1 MGADGEDRR
10 LAGRAGTWNGIWAG
24 VWAVALI
31 GVFTGLARLFML
43 WDLHTRAD
51 SGLSRV
57 QGLAWM
63 YLALAGIV
71 GFGLLAASPGLSP
84 RGVRTAGVAAGVL
97 YAGTVTLAYG
107 WSARAAD
114 EILRDRGVAHPAV
127 VTAVRTRGNPD
138 TGEVHL
144 ADVRLED
151 GRNLTLAASPS
162 LFRGAEWAREH
173 PVGSTAQVT
182 LDPEGVAQPRFG
194 PPPTGAAVG
203 WPAAGAGALAAAS
216 LAAALPLGT
225 RTATRRARR
234 VRQSEPRDAAPH
246 GRGLPDGPGAAGT

>member
-1 MGADGEDRR
+1 MGADGEHRR
-10 LAGRAGTWNGIWAG
+10 LAGRAGTWTGIWAG
-24 VWAVALI
+24 AWAVALT

-51 SGLSRV
+51 SGLSRL

-63 YLALAGIV
+63 YLALAAIV

-97 YAGTVTLAYG
+97 YVGTVTLAYG

-114 EILRDRGVAHPAV
+114 EILRDRGVAYPAA
-127 VTAVRTRGNPD
+127 VTAAWTRGNPD
-138 TGEVHL
+138 TGEVYL

-151 GRNLTLAASPS
+151 GRTLTLAASPS
-162 LFRGAEWAREH
+162 FFRGAEWAREH
-173 PVGSTAQVT
+173 PVGAASQVT

-203 WPAAGAGALAAAS
+203 WPAAGAGTVAAAS
-216 LAAALPLGT
+216 LAAALPLGA
-225 RTATRRARR
+225 RTAARRAPRAAGP
-234 VRQSEPRDAAPH
+234 EPRDAVPH
-246 GRGLPDGPGAAGT
+246 GRGHRGVPGPGGA